1 MTDKFAHAAPAQTAA
16 EVLDYLRR
24 AAGELETINEI
35 YVSQPDGILIGVFP
49 VSALLSAEPERH
61 ASEFMTH
68 EPISVSP
75 ATDQKDAARLISRY
89 DLLTLPITGGGK
101 VLGILTIDDV
111 IDVLV
116 EEFNDEYLRTV

>member
-1 MTDKFAHAAPAQTAA
+1 MS
-16 EVLDYLRR
+16 R
-24 AAGELETINEI
+24 
-35 YVSQPDGILIGVFP
+35 
-49 VSALLSAEPERH
+49 SACPQK
-61 ASEFMTH
+61 
-68 EPISVSP
+68 
-75 ATDQKDAARLISRY
+75 TDQKDAARLISRY